1 MASAI
6 YINDYDRNQK
16 DKRRRRQE
24 KLVNKARIALVTGAS
39 SGIGEA
45 TAERRANGGYKV
57 YGTSR
62 RGAQAGERSFEMLP
76 LDVTSDVEAAVS
88 EVMRRDGRIDLLVNN
103 AGFGVAP
110 AGAEES
116 SLDQARSLFETNF
129 FGLVRMTRAV
139 VPHMR
144 RQGSGRI
151 INIGSVLGFLPM
163 PYGALNA
170 ATKHA
175 VEGYSESLDHEL
187 RTRGIRVSVIEP
199 AYTKTSF
206 DANFMEADAKLDEYR
221 EAREGL
227 NKRVNEV
234 MATAEHPRVVADTV
248 LKAASAARPKLR
260 YPAGMLAK
268 RLRFLRR
275 LAPAGVVDAGIRKD
289 LRLDAPTAPQP
300 LRPARAFRQRAAAAP
315 PAVAATLRT

>member
-1 MASAI
+1 MA
-6 YINDYDRNQK
+6 K
-16 DKRRRRQE
+16 PKE
-24 KLVNKARIALVTGAS
+24 KVALVTGAS

-45 TAERRANGGYKV
+45 TAERLAKAGYKV

-62 RGAQAGERSFEMLP
+62 RGAQAGKRSFEMLA
-76 LDVTSDVEAAVS
+76 LDVTSDESVEAAVS
-88 EVMRRDGRIDLLVNN
+88 QVMRIDGRIDLLVNN

-116 SLDQARSLFETNF
+116 SIDQARSIFETNF
-129 FGLVRMTRAV
+129 FGVIRMTRAV

-144 RQGSGRI
+144 RQGGGRI

-163 PYGALNA
+163 PYGALYA

-199 AYTKTSF
+199 AYTKTPF

-221 EAREGL
+221 EAREGV

-234 MATAEHPRVVADTV
+234 MATAEPPGVVADTV
-248 LKAASAARPKLR
+248 LKAADAVRPKLR
-260 YPAGMLAK
+260 YAAGRLAK

-275 LAPAGVVDAGIRKD
+275 LAPAGLVDAGIRKD
-289 LRLDAPTAPQP
+289 LRLDTPTASQP
-300 LRPARAFRQRAAAAP
+300 PRTARAF
-315 PAVAATLRT
+315 

>member
-1 MASAI
+1 MAKS
-6 YINDYDRNQK
+6 K
-16 DKRRRRQE
+16 GK
-24 KLVNKARIALVTGAS
+24 IALVTGAS

-45 TAERRANGGYKV
+45 TAERLAKAGYKV

-62 RGAQAGERSFEMLP
+62 RGAEAGKRSFEMVP
-76 LDVTSDVEAAVS
+76 LDVTSDESVEAAVS

-103 AGFGVAP
+103 AGFDVAP

-116 SLDQARSLFETNF
+116 SIDQARSIFETNF

-163 PYGALNA
+163 PYGALYA

-199 AYTKTSF
+199 AYTKTQF
-206 DANFMEADAKLDEYR
+206 DANFLAPDSKLDEYR
-221 EAREGL
+221 EVRALL
-227 NKRVNEV
+227 NKVIKEV
-234 MATAEHPRVVADTV
+234 MATADDPTVVADVV
-248 LKAASAARPKLR
+248 LEAA
-260 YPAGMLAK
+260 
-268 RLRFLRR
+268 
-275 LAPAGVVDAGIRKD
+275 I
-289 LRLDAPTAPQP
+289 T
-300 LRPARAFRQRAAAAP
+300 
-315 PAVAATLRT
+315 

>member
-1 MASAI
+1 MT
-6 YINDYDRNQK
+6 K
-16 DKRRRRQE
+16 
-24 KLVNKARIALVTGAS
+24 VKARIALVTGAS

-45 TAERRANGGYKV
+45 TAERLAKAGYKV

-62 RGAQAGERSFEMLP
+62 RGAQAGKRSFEMLP
-76 LDVTSDVEAAVS
+76 LDVTSDESVAAAVS
-88 EVMRRDGRIDLLVNN
+88 EVMRRHGRIDLLVNN

-116 SLDQARSLFETNF
+116 SLDQARSIFETNF

-163 PYGALNA
+163 PYGALYA

-199 AYTKTSF
+199 AYTKTPF
-206 DANFMEADAKLDEYR
+206 DANFMEPDAKLDEYR
-221 EAREGL
+221 EARAGV

-234 MATAEHPRVVADTV
+234 MAAAEQPAVVADTV
-248 LKAASAARPKLR
+248 LKAANAARPKIR
-260 YPAGMLAK
+260 YAAGRLAN
-268 RLRFLRR
+268 RLRLLRR
-275 LAPAGVVDAGIRKD
+275 FAPAGVVDAGIRKD
-289 LRLDAPTAPQP
+289 LRLDVS
-300 LRPARAFRQRAAAAP
+300 AA
-315 PAVAATLRT
+315 